1 VSTTATTSP
10 APNRPAPPDKPA
22 GSSFNLNSVLVEG
35 RALIALI
42 VIIAIFGLL
51 SDNYLTA
58 GNIVTIIKQVA
69 FNAIV
74 ALGMLLVILNGGIDL
89 SVGSTVGLT
98 GAVAGNLF
106 RGVNLPLTELIMY
119 PTVWVIVIVAVAVGM
134 FVGWLNGL
142 LIARLNLAPFIVTL
156 GMLYVARGLTQVLLN
171 GQNITNELSG
181 QPYLGNTGFFDVFAS
196 RPLGLPI
203 SAWVMILL
211 AVVFSLLLTRTP
223 FGRWLYATGSN
234 ERAAQLSGVPV
245 KRVQS
250 RIYVL
255 SGMCA
260 GIVGILQVANISSS
274 TADLGQFYELNAI
287 AAVVI
292 GGAALSGGRGTVRG
306 TIIGAFVIGFLAN
319 GLVIVGVSPFWQQV
333 ITGAVIIL
341 AVAIDQIQQIV
352 QRRRNARRAE
362 ASARAAKT
370 ARATAESSVL
380 CTTRPNPFGPSPRGT
395 PCPIVRRSANGCWRR
410 CSPAHWL

>member
-1 VSTTATTSP
+1 MSTTTATP
-10 APNRPAPPDKPA
+10 APAPA
-22 GSSFNLNSVLVEG
+22 GPGTAPAAPARSFNLNAVLIEG
-35 RALIALI
+35 RALIAL
-42 VIIAIFGLL
+42 VIIVAIFAVL
-51 SDNYLTA
+51 SDNYLTT
-58 GNIVTIIKQVA
+58 GNLTTITKQVA

-74 ALGMLLVILNGGIDL
+74 ALGMLMVILNGGIDL

-98 GAVAGNLF
+98 AAVAGNLF
-106 RGVNLPLTELIMY
+106 RGLDLPLSEAIMF
-119 PTVWVIVIVAVAVGM
+119 PPVWVIVILSVAVGM
-134 FVGWLNGL
+134 LVGYLNGL
-142 LIARLNLAPFIVTL
+142 LIAKLNLAPFIVTL

-203 SAWVMILL
+203 SAWVMIIL
-211 AVVFSLLLTRTP
+211 AVIFSLLLTRTP

-245 KRVQS
+245 KRVQT
-250 RIYVL
+250 RIYVI
-255 SGMCA
+255 SGFCA
-260 GIVGILQVANISSS
+260 GVVGILQMANISSS

-292 GGAALSGGRGTVRG
+292 GGAALSGGRGSVRG

-341 AVAIDQIQQIV
+341 AVAVDQIQQII
-352 QRRRNARRAE
+352 QRRRGARRAVVN
-362 ASARAAKT
+362 ARAAGSGT
-370 ARATAESSVL
+370 QPPAT
-380 CTTRPNPFGPSPRGT
+380 T
-395 PCPIVRRSANGCWRR
+395 PA
-410 CSPAHWL
+410 

>member
-1 VSTTATTSP
+1 MTSTSTAAAST
-10 APNRPAPPDKPA
+10 APESGGGGQPRK
-22 GSSFNLNSVLVEG
+22 GSARSINVNALIMEG
-35 RALIALI
+35 RAFLALLII
-42 VIIAIFGLL
+42 VVIFAVL
-51 SDNYLTA
+51 SDNYLTT
-58 GNIVTIIKQVA
+58 GNLTTITKQVA

-106 RGVNLPLTELIMY
+106 RGIDLPLTQAIMF
-119 PTVWVIVIVAVAVGM
+119 PKVWVIVLISVAVGAL
-134 FVGWLNGL
+134 VGYVNGV

-156 GMLYVARGLTQVLLN
+156 GMLYVARGLTEVILN
-171 GQNITNELSG
+171 GQNITNELRG
-181 QPYLGNTGFFDVFAS
+181 QDALGNTGFFAIFAS
-196 RPLGLPI
+196 KPLGLPI
-203 SAWVMILL
+203 SAWVMIAVAVAFSILL
-211 AVVFSLLLTRTP
+211 VRTP

-245 KRVQS
+245 KRVQT

-255 SGMCA
+255 SGLCA
-260 GIVGILQVANISSS
+260 GMVGVLQIANISSA

-341 AVAIDQIQQIV
+341 AVAVDQIQQII
-352 QRRRNARRAE
+352 QRRRGARRAVAE
-362 ASARAAKT
+362 VRAA
-370 ARATAESSVL
+370 RESRDTS
-380 CTTRPNPFGPSPRGT
+380 TSKQEGPES
-395 PCPIVRRSANGCWRR
+395 
-410 CSPAHWL
+410 L

>member
-1 VSTTATTSP
+1 VSTTTTAP
-10 APNRPAPPDKPA
+10 APA
-22 GSSFNLNSVLVEG
+22 GPSPEGKSPGRSINLNSLLVEG
-35 RALIALI
+35 RALIALVI
-42 VIIAIFGLL
+42 IIAIFAIL

-58 GNIVTIIKQVA
+58 GNLTTITKQVA
-69 FNAIV
+69 FNAII

-106 RGVNLPLTELIMY
+106 RGLDLPLTEAIMF
-119 PTVWVIVIVAVAVGM
+119 PKVWVIVIIAVAVGM
-134 FVGWLNGL
+134 LVGWVNGL

-156 GMLYVARGLTQVLLN
+156 GMLYVARGLTEVLLD
-171 GQNITNELSG
+171 GQNITNELRG
-181 QPYLGNTGFFDVFAS
+181 QEYLDNTGFFQVFAS

-203 SAWVMILL
+203 SAWVMIAF
-211 AVVFSLLLTRTP
+211 AVIFSIVLTRTP

-245 KRVQS
+245 KSVQT

-255 SGMCA
+255 AGLCA
-260 GIVGILQVANISSS
+260 GVVGILQVANISSS

-319 GLVIVGVSPFWQQV
+319 GLVIVGVSPFWQKV

-341 AVAIDQIQQIV
+341 AVAVDQIQQIA
-352 QRRRNARRAE
+352 QRQRNARRAVANAKQSNPQSPTRT
-362 ASARAAKT
+362 AST
-370 ARATAESSVL
+370 S
-380 CTTRPNPFGPSPRGT
+380 
-395 PCPIVRRSANGCWRR
+395 
-410 CSPAHWL
+410 

>member
-1 VSTTATTSP
+1 MTATTTTSAPQATGPSP
-10 APNRPAPPDKPA
+10 AGTPARR
-22 GSSFNLNSVLVEG
+22 SFNLNSVLVEG
-35 RALIALI
+35 RALIALLI
-42 VIIAIFGLL
+42 IIAIFAVL
-51 SDNYLTA
+51 SDNYLSA
-58 GNIVTIIKQVA
+58 GNLTTITKQVA

-98 GAVAGNLF
+98 AAVAGNLF
-106 RGVNLPLTELIMY
+106 RGLNLPLSQAVMF
-119 PTVWVIVIVAVAVGM
+119 PQVWVIVVLSVAVGM
-134 FVGWLNGL
+134 FVGWVNGL
-142 LIARLNLAPFIVTL
+142 LIARLNLAPFITTL
-156 GMLYVARGLTQVLLN
+156 GMLYVARGLTEVLLN

-181 QPYLGNTGFFDVFAS
+181 QPYLNNTGFFTVFAS

-203 SAWVMILL
+203 SAWVMILF
-211 AVVFSLLLTRTP
+211 AVIFSIVLTRTP

-245 KRVQS
+245 KKVQT

-255 SGMCA
+255 SGLCA
-260 GIVGILQVANISSS
+260 GVVGILQMANISSS
-274 TADLGQFYELNAI
+274 TADLGTYYELNAI

-319 GLVIVGVSPFWQQV
+319 GLVIVGVSPFWQKV

-341 AVAIDQIQQIV
+341 AVAVDQIQQIIGK
-352 QRRRNARRAE
+352 RRNARRAV
-362 ASARAAKT
+362 AAVRQGDAARAA
-370 ARATAESSVL
+370 
-380 CTTRPNPFGPSPRGT
+380 
-395 PCPIVRRSANGCWRR
+395 
-410 CSPAHWL
+410 

>member
-1 VSTTATTSP
+1 VSTTATTSE
-10 APNRPAPPDKPA
+10 APQRPAAP
-22 GSSFNLNSVLVEG
+22 SSRSSRSINLNAVLVEG

-42 VIIAIFGLL
+42 IIVAIFGLL
-51 SDNYLTA
+51 SDNFLTA

-89 SVGSTVGLT
+89 SVGSIVGLT
-98 GAVAGNLF
+98 GAVIGNLF
-106 RGVNLPLTELIMY
+106 RGVHVPLSEIVMY
-119 PTVWVIVIVAVAVGM
+119 PKVWVIFVIGLGVGM
-134 FVGWLNGL
+134 LVGLVNGL

-181 QPYLGNTGFFDVFAS
+181 QPYLENTGFFAVFAS

-203 SAWVMILL
+203 SAWVMILV
-211 AVVFSLLLTRTP
+211 AIVFSLLLNRTP

-245 KRVQS
+245 KRVQT
-250 RIYVL
+250 RIYIL
-255 SGMCA
+255 SGLCA
-260 GIVGILQVANISSS
+260 AIVGILQVANISSA

-306 TIIGAFVIGFLAN
+306 TLIGAFVIGFLGN
-319 GLVIVGVSPFWQQV
+319 GLVIVGVSPFWQAV

-341 AVAIDQIQQIV
+341 AVAVDQIQQMA
-352 QRRRNARRAE
+352 QKRRNARRAA
-362 ASARAAKT
+362 ASARAAS
-370 ARATAESSVL
+370 EPSQPSSV
-380 CTTRPNPFGPSPRGT
+380 
-395 PCPIVRRSANGCWRR
+395 A
-410 CSPAHWL
+410 A

>member
-1 VSTTATTSP
+1 MSTTATTSP
-10 APNRPAPPDKPA
+10 APNAPAPSDKP
-22 GSSFNLNSVLVEG
+22 GRSSININSVLVEG

-42 VIIAIFGLL
+42 IIIAIFGAL
-51 SDNYLTA
+51 SDNFLTA
-58 GNIVTIIKQVA
+58 GNLVTIIKQVA
-69 FNAIV
+69 FNAII

-98 GAVAGNLF
+98 GAVMGNLF
-106 RGVNLPLTELIMY
+106 RGVNIPLTEIYMY
-119 PTVWVIVIVAVAVGM
+119 PTVWVIVVIGLFVGM
-134 FVGWLNGL
+134 FIGWLNGL

-171 GQNITNELSG
+171 GQNITNELTG
-181 QPYLGNTGFFDVFAS
+181 QEFLGNTGFFDVFAS

-203 SAWVMILL
+203 SAWVMILF
-211 AVVFSLLLTRTP
+211 AVVFSILLTRTP

-245 KRVQS
+245 KRVQT

-255 SGMCA
+255 SGLCA
-260 GIVGILQVANISSS
+260 AVVGILQVANISSS

-341 AVAIDQIQQIV
+341 AVAVDQIQQIV
-352 QRRRNARRAE
+352 QKRRNARRAV
-362 ASARAAKT
+362 ASAREAMSARST
-370 ARATAESSVL
+370 A
-380 CTTRPNPFGPSPRGT
+380 GDG
-395 PCPIVRRSANGCWRR
+395 G
-410 CSPAHWL
+410 

>member
-1 VSTTATTSP
+1 MSTATTSE
-10 APNRPAPPDKPA
+10 APNRPAPPEKPA
-22 GSSFNLNSVLVEG
+22 RPSLNLNTLLVEG

-42 VIIAIFGLL
+42 LIIAIFGLL
-51 SDNYLTA
+51 SDNFLAA

-69 FNAIV
+69 FNAII

-98 GAVAGNLF
+98 GAVIGNLF
-106 RGVNLPLTELIMY
+106 RGVQIPLTEIYMY
-119 PTVWVIVIVAVAVGM
+119 PRMWVVVVLGLLVGM
-134 FVGWLNGL
+134 LVGWVNGL

-171 GQNITNELSG
+171 GQNITNEISG
-181 QPYLGNTGFFDVFAS
+181 QPYLDNTGFFDVWAS

-203 SAWVMILL
+203 SAWFMILV
-211 AVVFSLLLTRTP
+211 AVVFSVVLTRTP

-234 ERAAQLSGVPV
+234 ERAAALSGVPV
-245 KRVQS
+245 KKVQS

-255 SGMCA
+255 SGLCA
-260 GIVGILQVANISSS
+260 ALVGILQVANISSA

-306 TIIGAFVIGFLAN
+306 TLIGAFVIGFLAN

-341 AVAIDQIQQIV
+341 AVAVDQIQQIA
-352 QRRRNARRAE
+352 QRRRNARRA
-362 ASARAAKT
+362 AAAART
-370 ARATAESSVL
+370 AGAGS
-380 CTTRPNPFGPSPRGT
+380 G
-395 PCPIVRRSANGCWRR
+395 NGG
-410 CSPAHWL
+410 

>member
-1 VSTTATTSP
+1 MSTTTATP
-10 APNRPAPPDKPA
+10 APSGTGQTRSAAAPAR
-22 GSSFNLNSVLVEG
+22 SFNLNALLIEG
-35 RALIALI
+35 RALIAL
-42 VIIAIFGLL
+42 VIIVAIFAIL
-51 SDNYLTA
+51 SDNYLTT
-58 GNIVTIIKQVA
+58 GNLTTITKQVA

-74 ALGMLLVILNGGIDL
+74 ALGMLMVILNGGIDL

-98 GAVAGNLF
+98 AAVAGNLF
-106 RGVNLPLTELIMY
+106 RGLNLPLTQAVMF
-119 PTVWVIVIVAVAVGM
+119 PKVWVIVILAVAVGM
-134 FVGWLNGL
+134 LVGWLNGL
-142 LIARLNLAPFIVTL
+142 LIAKLNLAPFIVTL

-203 SAWVMILL
+203 SAWVMIIL
-211 AVVFSLLLTRTP
+211 AVLFSILLTRTP

-245 KRVQS
+245 KRVQT
-250 RIYVL
+250 RIYVI
-255 SGMCA
+255 SGFCA
-260 GIVGILQVANISSS
+260 GLVGILQMANISSS

-292 GGAALSGGRGTVRG
+292 GGAALSGGRGSVRG

-341 AVAIDQIQQIV
+341 AVAVDQIQQII
-352 QRRRNARRAE
+352 QRRRSARRAVSN
-362 ASARAAKT
+362 AKAAGRDTPSA
-370 ARATAESSVL
+370 
-380 CTTRPNPFGPSPRGT
+380 T
-395 PCPIVRRSANGCWRR
+395 PA
-410 CSPAHWL
+410 

>member
-1 VSTTATTSP
+1 MSTTATTSTAPNPP
-10 APNRPAPPDKPA
+10 APADRSSKP
-22 GSSFNLNSVLVEG
+22 SINMNTLLVEG
-35 RALIALI
+35 RALIAL
-42 VIIAIFGLL
+42 VIIIAVFGLL
-51 SDNYLTA
+51 SDNFLAA

-69 FNAIV
+69 FNAII

-98 GAVAGNLF
+98 GAVVGNLF
-106 RGVNLPLTELIMY
+106 RGVQIPLTEIFMY
-119 PTVWVIVIVAVAVGM
+119 PKVWVIVVVGLLVGM

-181 QPYLGNTGFFDVFAS
+181 QEYLNNTGFFDVWAS

-203 SAWVMILL
+203 SAWVMILF
-211 AVVFSLLLTRTP
+211 AVVFSIVLTRTP

-234 ERAAQLSGVPV
+234 ERAAALSGVPV

-255 SGMCA
+255 SGLCA
-260 GIVGILQVANISSS
+260 AVVGILQVANISSA

-341 AVAIDQIQQIV
+341 AVAVDQIQQIV
-352 QRRRNARRAE
+352 QRRRNARRAV
-362 ASARAAKT
+362 AAARSARAES
-370 ARATAESSVL
+370 AT
-380 CTTRPNPFGPSPRGT
+380 GD
-395 PCPIVRRSANGCWRR
+395 
-410 CSPAHWL
+410 

>member
-1 VSTTATTSP
+1 VSTTTTSP
-10 APNRPAPPDKPA
+10 APAGASPSPAAKAPA
-22 GSSFNLNSVLVEG
+22 RSINLNTLLVEG
-35 RALIALI
+35 RALIALVI
-42 VIIAIFGLL
+42 IIAIFAVL

-58 GNIVTIIKQVA
+58 GNLTTITKQVA
-69 FNAIV
+69 FNAII

-106 RGVNLPLTELIMY
+106 RGLDLPLTEAIMF
-119 PTVWVIVIVAVAVGM
+119 PKVWVIVIIAVAVGM
-134 FVGWLNGL
+134 LVGWVNGL

-156 GMLYVARGLTQVLLN
+156 GMLYVARGLTEVLLD
-171 GQNITNELSG
+171 GQNITNELRG
-181 QPYLGNTGFFDVFAS
+181 QEFLDNTGFFAVFAS

-203 SAWVMILL
+203 SAWVMIAF
-211 AVVFSLLLTRTP
+211 AVIFSIVLTRTP

-245 KRVQS
+245 KSVQT

-255 SGMCA
+255 AGLCA
-260 GIVGILQVANISSS
+260 GVVGILQVANISSS

-319 GLVIVGVSPFWQQV
+319 GLVIVGVSPFWQKV

-341 AVAIDQIQQIV
+341 AVAVDQIQQIA
-352 QRRRNARRAE
+352 QRRRNARRAVANAKQ
-362 ASARAAKT
+362 ASVKPSEPVET
-370 ARATAESSVL
+370 
-380 CTTRPNPFGPSPRGT
+380 GP
-395 PCPIVRRSANGCWRR
+395 
-410 CSPAHWL
+410 